1 MTNSTQL
8 MTVKKVDKPEPI
20 PRQVV
25 LKEVPSGQIRIED
38 GADGT
43 YLLFDCECLDA
54 LPYCRAQCCALR
66 GTIITPEEYH
76 SEKYQAYWDEGV
88 NGMVLKRDADGFC
101 YCLDR
106 ENKRC
111 NIYED
116 RPKVCRNFHCTR
128 DANARGWKL
137 ANHVHRQNDW

>member
-1 MTNSTQL
+1 MINNKTTTL
-8 MTVKKVDKPEPI
+8 AKVEEVPRI
-20 PRQVV
+20 PRKVV
-25 LKEVPSGQIRIED
+25 LKEVSSGEIRIED

-76 SEKYQAYWDEGV
+76 SELYEAYWDERV

-101 YCLDR
+101 YCLNR
-106 ENKRC
+106 ETKRC
-111 NIYED
+111 NIYEN
-116 RPKVCRNFHCTR
+116 RPKVCKNFHCTR
-128 DANARGWKL
+128 DASARGWKL
-137 ANHVHRQNDW
+137 ANQVHRQNDW